1 MKQKEAEYADKYA
14 NADQQTIGNIKD
26 NYERTEKGIVNELFF
41 QVPHGGTIGNHREKI
56 WGKMFENIVP
66 LSLIHI

>member
-26 NYERTEKGIVNELFF
+26 NYERNYFF
-41 QVPHGGTIGNHREKI
+41 RYLMAARLAIIAKRFGVRCLKI
-56 WGKMFENIVP
+56 
-66 LSLIHI
+66 